1 MSLFSIII
9 NFKLDFPWFGIDVG
23 GTLVKLVY
31 FEPLDLTPDEEIK
44 EGDVLRTIR
53 HYLIGN
59 TAYGESGI
67 RDLHLELKSIKIGN
81 RLGNMHFIRFPSNQ
95 MELFIDLCV
104 TRKLHTLTFQVNQK
118 KHTHKQTHPW

>member
-1 MSLFSIII
+1 MSSFFYNQSS
-9 NFKLDFPWFGIDVG
+9 KSDFPWFGIDVG

-118 KHTHKQTHPW
+118 THTHIKTHPW